1 MAIKSKK
8 EMKQGKIKI
17 DLTGPSG
24 NAFFLIGYAKQ
35 LAEQLGKDAKDIVAR
50 MTSGNYENL
59 IKVFDAEFGDYVDLY
74 R

>member
-1 MAIKSKK
+1 MAIKPKK
-8 EMKQGKIKI
+8 QMTRGKIKI
-17 DLTGPSG
+17 DLTGPEG
-24 NAFFLIGYAKQ
+24 NAYVLIAYARQ
-35 LAEQLGKDAKDIVAR
+35 YAEQLGKDAKDIVAR